1 LKDGDW
7 IDSADD
13 ATSLSRTQTRTV
25 TSMLNDGTWQVYLTI
40 LSMNNTLLIALYRPL
55 GIRLLKVDLCSKYV

>member
-1 LKDGDW
+1 MDWSLWLGATGAGSSSIEKVLTLKDGDW

-25 TSMLNDGTWQVYLTI
+25 TSMLNDGTWQLF
-40 LSMNNTLLIALYRPL
+40 LM
-55 GIRLLKVDLCSKYV
+55 K